1 MTQKIIIGS
10 RLEDTWGNQWFV
22 VSKDRT
28 GCFLHR
34 WLGTGNKEEHFTFE
48 ELKNWKV
55 ISR

>member
-1 MTQKIIIGS
+1 MAQKIIIGS

-28 GCFLHR
+28 GCFLHP
-34 WLGTGNKEEHFTFE
+34 WLRIGGDEHFTFK